1 MLNKYHIIVSSIN
14 IRYFFNFLF
23 YTGKPAFPGRGILSS
38 HFRFS
43 IFFTI
48 RVWAASICFTDGERD
63 MQLFGSQ
70 TTIAS
75 LVLDLPSKFKKW
87 TPISIFHT
95 TPIVFFFW
103 MTVVVPR
110 HDFRKQEWIGKDC
123 IRYPSILFIS
133 SRLICRKKVFQTGP
147 IDNAG
152 ASIIYFRRGTLKK
165 TYPKMVGKPQSIPLV
180 ANL

>member
-95 TPIVFFFW
+95 TPIVFFFGW
-103 MTVVVPR
+103 QSWCQGMIFENRNGSEKTVLDIPPFFSSVLGWSAEKKY
-110 HDFRKQEWIGKDC
+110 FKQVQLTMLA
-123 IRYPSILFIS
+123 P
-133 SRLICRKKVFQTGP
+133 V
-147 IDNAG
+147 
-152 ASIIYFRRGTLKK
+152 
-165 TYPKMVGKPQSIPLV
+165 
-180 ANL
+180 